1 MGGYGH
7 LGRYEL
13 LGELGRGAMARVWRG
28 WDPDWQREVAIK
40 EPLFD
45 VRLSDTMQSELGRRF
60 ASEARVAM
68 QLSHPGI
75 VVVYET
81 GVWDGRPAIV
91 MELVDGETLAQR
103 LSRGRMPAREAL
115 GVLAQ
120 LLDAVGYAHWCGVI
134 HRDIK
139 PENIF
144 LTRDGT
150 VKLADFGIARV
161 EGSVNTVGTI
171 AGTILGTP
179 GYMSPEQA
187 QGKTVDARSDLFSVG
202 VIAYEMLAGFNP
214 FIREGGV
221 DATTIIYRTV
231 HEPAPDLP
239 EYALGDLPVDL
250 RPAIMRALSKH
261 PAERPQT
268 AEEFKATLHV
278 DQLTL
283 VSSGYAGGTSYR
295 TLDYAG
301 TVPTL
306 DETLARTEVVR
317 TEGPAEGA
325 YRHEGSWHNGSEGGV
340 RHGWLPYALTLGA
353 MALLFALFL
362 LSASDGIGG
371 GSGGATTP
379 PHTGG
384 NGSVTPSQGQ
394 ISSQVE
400 AQVTQ
405 SQGESLAAVDT
416 DEKAPVFTEVDASST
431 LASDSLGNYGA
442 ANAIDGDVSTAWGE
456 GVNGSGTSTTGFDS
470 GESIWM
476 TSETAQEVHGVR
488 IMGGYARDENTY
500 GKYNRC
506 RTVYIALSDG
516 TLFEAELAD
525 AYRKYQTIDFN
536 GTYQT
541 TFLYVSLGAMV
552 FEGNEFDSTM
562 ISEILVY

>member
-45 VRLSDTMQSELGRRF
+45 MRLSDTMQSELGRRF

-75 VVVYET
+75 VAVYET

-103 LSRGRMPAREAL
+103 LLRGRMAAGEAL
-115 GVLAQ
+115 DVLAQ
-120 LLDAVGYAHWCGVI
+120 LLDAVGYAHRCGVV

-161 EGSVNTVGTI
+161 EGSVSTVGTI
-171 AGTILGTP
+171 AGTVLGTP

-187 QGKTVDARSDLFSVG
+187 LGKTVDARSDLFSVG

-214 FIREGGV
+214 FIREDGA
-221 DATTIIYRTV
+221 DATTLIYRIV

-239 EYALGDLPVDL
+239 EYVTVGLPVDL
-250 RPAIMRALSKH
+250 RPAIMQALSKD

-268 AEEFKATLHV
+268 AEEFKATLLV
-278 DQLTL
+278 DQLQLTP
-283 VSSGYAGGTSYR
+283 SGYVGGTSYR
-295 TLDYAG
+295 TLDYAPA
-301 TVPTL
+301 VPTV
-306 DETLARTEVVR
+306 DETLARTEVAR
-317 TEGPAEGA
+317 TEAPVEDA
-325 YRHEGSWHNGSEGGV
+325 YRHEGSWKNDSEGGM

-353 MALLFALFL
+353 MVLLFAAFL
-362 LSASDGIGG
+362 LSASNGIGG
-371 GSGGATTP
+371 GSGGATTSP
-379 PHTGG
+379 YIGE
-384 NGSVTPSQGQ
+384 NKNATPSQVQ
-394 ISSQVE
+394 ASSQVE
-400 AQVTQ
+400 TQETQ
-405 SQGESLAAVDT
+405 SQGEGPAAVETED
-416 DEKAPVFTEVDASST
+416 KAPVFTEVGASST
-431 LASDSLGNYGA
+431 LASNELGNYGA
-442 ANAIDGDVSTAWGE
+442 ANAIDGDISTAWGE
-456 GVNGSGTSTTGFDS
+456 GDNGSGTSTTGFDS

-488 IMGGYARDENTY
+488 IMGGYARDEDTY

-506 RTVYIALSDG
+506 RMVYIALSDG

-525 AYRKYQTIDFN
+525 AYRQYQTIDFN
-536 GTYQT
+536 GAYQT
-541 TFLYVSLGAMV
+541 TFLYVSLGATV
-552 FEGNEFDSTM
+552 YEGSEFDSTM
-562 ISEILVY
+562 ISEIQVY